1 MNISCVNCNNTYPND
16 QLGTCET
23 CGEHICNNC
32 QTTCDQ
38 CKAINCPQHL
48 IDAFDGKKKGL
59 PRLRMRTGGR
69 LESARIYRSRNH

>member
-16 QLGTCET
+16 QPGTCET

-38 CKAINCPQHL
+38 CKALTLPWLKPRDSCEL
-48 IDAFDGKKKGL
+48 GL
-59 PRLRMRTGGR
+59 LVLGR
-69 LESARIYRSRNH
+69 

>member
-38 CKAINCPQHL
+38 CKAIV
-48 IDAFDGKKKGL
+48 
-59 PRLRMRTGGR
+59 LREGTP
-69 LESARIYRSRNH
+69 SF